1 MDWIRYLHSKVA
13 AFIQTRHRS
22 IDIFRSHFTQNSRF
36 SLGTFFFFLFLLLLL
51 DKIFGSSLFSIYLL
65 NFSILQIIHKIYDL
79 PIAWIKMW
87 CMFIIILCH
96 LRFFPSTF
104 YLFRFLSWY
113 FVSCIFASFSPYSPE
128 KLIEHFFSIS
138 SLNCSK
144 KLFHLPNTGAC
155 CAIDGGQLQKHEW
168 NESKMK
174 NNL

>member
-1 MDWIRYLHSKVA
+1 MQLSFRLVIVPSIFFVVTLHKIRDFHLE
-13 AFIQTRHRS
+13 
-22 IDIFRSHFTQNSRF
+22 
-36 SLGTFFFFLFLLLLL
+36 
-51 DKIFGSSLFSIYLL
+51 LFSSSYFCCCCLTKILVARYFRFICYSKYLL
-65 NFSILQIIHKIYDL
+65 FFSILQIIHKIYDL